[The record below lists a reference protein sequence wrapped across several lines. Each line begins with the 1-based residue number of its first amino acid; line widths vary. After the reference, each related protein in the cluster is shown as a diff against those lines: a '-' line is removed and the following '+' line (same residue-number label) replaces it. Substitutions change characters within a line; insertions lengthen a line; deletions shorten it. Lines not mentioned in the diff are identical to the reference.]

1 VDDVRSETV
10 AAIAAVEQGLAIAL
24 GGVGRTAITSK
35 GPRDLVTETDVSAEV
50 AIRAT
55 LAEASGLP
63 VVGEEQGGDV
73 PDGSAHWLVDPIC
86 GTRNFAFAIPIY
98 SVNLALVEA
107 DRVTVAASG
116 DPSTGEV
123 LVAERGRGAWASKGG
138 VRRRLTA
145 SDVSE
150 AVVVETGRASGARR
164 AHAAR
169 FTAAAI
175 ASDRWDVLSL
185 GSSLALGLVATG
197 RVAAY
202 VLFDGSA
209 LHVGAGSLLA
219 AEAGATVSDIRGD
232 AWTLRSDSIVAS
244 ASTGLH
250 EELVR
255 LAAQTLLGDA

>member
-10 AAIAAVEQGLAIAL
+10 AAIDAVERGLAIAL
-24 GGVGRTAITSK
+24 GGVGRTAISSK
-35 GPRDLVTETDVSAEV
+35 GPRDLVTETDVAVEV

-86 GTRNFAFAIPIY
+86 GTRNYAFAIPIY

-123 LVAERGRGAWASKGG
+123 FDAERGRGAWATKGG
-138 VRRRLTA
+138 ARRTLA
-145 SDVSE
+145 PSDVSE

-185 GSSLALGLVATG
+185 GSSLSLGLVATG

-244 ASTGLH
+244 ATTELH
-250 EELVR
+250 EELIR
-255 LAAQTLLGDA
+255 LAAQTLPGDA